1 MNLGCNDQ
9 SALGR
14 TRDSSYALRRR
25 YTGAVKRPQR
35 TRGES
40 LGIWTSPWWVAL
52 PFCSISMLGTACHHL
67 CSLGTWDI
75 RWGSVHS
82 TLVTFSPFPITH
94 YLPQIHPIP
103 YIHRPIPITLKRW
116 QEMWCGEGLILG
128 SVIVCCPRGAP
139 YKKGVGDIRHRPQRI
154 KQCKGRQRW
163 KPGQWEPQRVEQ
175 ILELEPGGTNHLLL
189 NIWSQV
195 KNTLLLQQ
203 AIKHVPMWLFLY
215 AGTGCP
221 PTPGDLI

>member
-1 MNLGCNDQ
+1 MSHPRSLECSSRECSCTFRLSHLFTMNLGCIDQ
-9 SALGR
+9 SALGP
-14 TRDSSYALRRR
+14 TRDFSYALRRR

-40 LGIWTSPWWVAL
+40 LGIWTSPWWVGL

-128 SVIVCCPRGAP
+128 SVIVCCPRGALNALTCLL
-139 YKKGVGDIRHRPQRI
+139 IRRMWVIFDTDHR
-154 KQCKGRQRW
+154 
-163 KPGQWEPQRVEQ
+163 E
-175 ILELEPGGTNHLLL
+175 
-189 NIWSQV
+189 
-195 KNTLLLQQ
+195 
-203 AIKHVPMWLFLY
+203 
-215 AGTGCP
+215 
-221 PTPGDLI
+221 